1 MTHIKRMDEMP
12 AVNEGKSKGY
22 KAKNDE
28 FMKGV
33 AKRYPEIAVDTGDK
47 EYKEKVKRVK
57 ERAGMVK
64 NFDLK
69 DYEKKAVKCVG
80 DVKTHTDDS
89 QPVTVPNEI
98 LVQLWT
104 MTDENYHVQA
114 RVEMA
119 RYLSMWSDEMYE
131 FLKYYEMIDRD
142 KKLRAERFHTA
153 SYPIMEELMFIKIDK
168 IFGSETAR
176 ALYACL

>member
-1 MTHIKRMDEMP
+1 MEEMP
-12 AVNEGKSKGY
+12 AVNEGKTKGY
-22 KAKNDE
+22 RQKNEE
-28 FMKGV
+28 FMEGI
-33 AKRYPEIAVDTGDK
+33 AKRYPEIAVDTDDK
-47 EYKEKVKRVK
+47 EYREKAKRVK

-64 NFDLK
+64 NLDLK

-80 DVKTHTDDS
+80 DVKTRTNDS
-89 QPVTVPNEI
+89 HPVTVPNEI

-131 FLKYYEMIDRD
+131 FLKYYETLAGDR
-142 KKLRAERFHTA
+142 KLRENRFDSA
-153 SYPIMEELMFIKIDK
+153 SYAIMEELMFIKIDK